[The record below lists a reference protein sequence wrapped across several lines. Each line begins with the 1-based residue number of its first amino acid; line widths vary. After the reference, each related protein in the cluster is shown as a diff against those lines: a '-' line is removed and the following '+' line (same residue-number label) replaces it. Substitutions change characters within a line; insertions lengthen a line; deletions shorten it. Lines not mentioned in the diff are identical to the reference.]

1 MTPNFLLRGE
11 YRRDWFQGGKDSNK
25 VFPKGTGSGP
35 SPGNSGFKRSQ
46 DVVVLEAALL
56 FD

>member
-1 MTPNFLLRGE
+1 MLRGE
-11 YRRDWFQGGKDSNK
+11 YRRDWLQGGKDSNK
-25 VFPKGTGSGP
+25 VFPRGTGAGP